1 MKEEKEIFKSSD
13 GYRIKIGQNEEVDR
27 EGMLIAEIELPFGAK
42 VELGHFPAKQL
53 LLMKQEFEQKLAQT
67 VQQYDK
73 VVLQNK
79 SLQTELNEIKKEAL
93 KGPLNLREFLLCE
106 CIKNEIENDDTRKR
120 IIEFL
125 IEMSSQNNRATA
137 FPYYYTIADEN
148 ERFEQDNRGE
158 YLFYSGEG
166 QMLSIKE
173 ILQEMFDNKELDLEE
188 EDDFQGDILKYI
200 GTSIE
205 DSRIDDWLR
214 KYNDGPIQRFNKEYD
229 TYYEGVF
236 LTESDAKAYLES
248 TSNHHFGPNPRT
260 YVDSFN
266 HWGRHSKTEDFL
278 TDLFNYFGVKVPP
291 ELYYENKKKEGA
303 EEC

>member
-1 MKEEKEIFKSSD
+1 MKDLIERIENGEIIADSTLMSSGLHALD
-13 GYRIKIGQNEEVDR
+13 IIRAYERRSLKLLNETET
-27 EGMLIAEIELPFGAK
+27 A
-42 VELGHFPAKQL
+42 
-53 LLMKQEFEQKLAQT
+53 

-79 SLQTELNEIKKEAL
+79 SLQTELNEIKKEIL
-93 KGPLNLREFLLCE
+93 KNPLNLREFLLCE

-125 IEMSSQNNRATA
+125 TEMSSQNNRATA
-137 FPYYYTIADEN
+137 FPYYYTIADERLN
-148 ERFEQDNRGE
+148 YIEDEQGDFIFDDTQGTIRSLKE
-158 YLFYSGEG
+158 VIEEAIKLD
-166 QMLSIKE
+166 SIT
-173 ILQEMFDNKELDLEE
+173 LEE
-188 EDDFQGDILKYI
+188 NETVEDICNTIGAFFGEDKRIADFLEADLSFCKSNRYKQ
-200 GTSIE
+200 E
-205 DSRIDDWLR
+205 
-214 KYNDGPIQRFNKEYD
+214 QE

-278 TDLFNYFGVKVPP
+278 TDLFSYFGVKVPP

>member
-1 MKEEKEIFKSSD
+1 MKDLIERIENGETIADSTLMSSGLHALD
-13 GYRIKIGQNEEVDR
+13 IIRAYERRSLKLLNETET
-27 EGMLIAEIELPFGAK
+27 A
-42 VELGHFPAKQL
+42 
-53 LLMKQEFEQKLAQT
+53 

-73 VVLQNK
+73 VVQQNK
-79 SLQTELNEIKKEAL
+79 SLQTELNEIKKEIL
-93 KGPLNLREFLLCE
+93 KNPLNLREVLLCE

-125 IEMSSQNNRATA
+125 AEMSSQNNRATA

-148 ERFEQDNRGE
+148 ERFEQDNSGE

-188 EDDFQGDILKYI
+188 DDDFQGDILKYI

-214 KYNDGPIQRFNKEYD
+214 KYNGGPIQRYAKELD

-278 TDLFNYFGVKVPP
+278 TDLFSYFGVKVPP

-303 EEC
+303 KNVDIQFEKRMV